1 MQKAGVRPAFC
12 IDDVCL
18 LVPDMGL
25 VVAVIAVTLDNY
37 CVEGGIDFCHFL
49 LSIDYIGCCDVVF
62 KVFEASAAGDRH
74 NPRFLV

>member
-37 CVEGGIDFCHFL
+37 CVEGGIDLCHFL
-49 LSIDYIGCCDVVF
+49 LSLSLIHI
-62 KVFEASAAGDRH
+62 
-74 NPRFLV
+74 

>member
-1 MQKAGVRPAFC
+1 
-12 IDDVCL
+12 
-18 LVPDMGL
+18 MGL
-25 VVAVIAVTLDNY
+25 VVAVIAVALDNY

-49 LSIDYIGCCDVVF
+49 LSIGYIGRCNVVF